1 MSFNPLP
8 RSRSAVPSRAA
19 AFCAAAGVAA
29 AVLAGCG
36 AQAPAEDASAPAP
49 VSVSRVIV
57 RSVQASDGFNGRIEA
72 IGSVDVR
79 PRVSGYIER
88 VHYVEGQEVRKG
100 DVLFSIDDHSHR
112 IELERATAA
121 LDLIR
126 VRARLADAEAERA
139 QALARQSAI
148 PHEVLEQRM
157 SAAEQIQAEM
167 RVAKAAVDQARLNL
181 EWTKVRAPTAGRT
194 GRALVTT
201 GNLVATD
208 GERSLLTT
216 LVPVDKVHVYF
227 DVDEATYVRQVTAAR
242 GAALPVRVGLLNEAG
257 YPHEARL
264 DFLDNRMARATGTI
278 SARALLD
285 NPLRRFTPGLYAR
298 VQLPSGA
305 PVEAVLINDRAV
317 LTDQDRKYVYVV
329 DAENRA
335 QRREVTLGRLVNGLR
350 IVEQGLQEGD
360 RVVLTGMQRIF
371 FPGMPVTATQA
382 DMPVGNASV
391 EVGS

>member
-1 MSFNPLP
+1 MSFNPLS

-139 QALARQSAI
+139 QALTRQSAI

-257 YPHEARL
+257 HPHEARL

-360 RVVLTGMQRIF
+360 WVVLTGMQRIF

>member
-1 MSFNPLP
+1 
-8 RSRSAVPSRAA
+8 
-19 AFCAAAGVAA
+19 
-29 AVLAGCG
+29 
-36 AQAPAEDASAPAP
+36 
-49 VSVSRVIV
+49 
-57 RSVQASDGFNGRIEA
+57 
-72 IGSVDVR
+72 
-79 PRVSGYIER
+79 
-88 VHYVEGQEVRKG
+88 VEGQEVRKG

-257 YPHEARL
+257 HPHEARL

-317 LTDQDRKYVYVV
+317 LTDQDLKYVYVV

>member
-1 MSFNPLP
+1 
-8 RSRSAVPSRAA
+8 
-19 AFCAAAGVAA
+19 
-29 AVLAGCG
+29 
-36 AQAPAEDASAPAP
+36 
-49 VSVSRVIV
+49 
-57 RSVQASDGFNGRIEA
+57 
-72 IGSVDVR
+72 
-79 PRVSGYIER
+79 
-88 VHYVEGQEVRKG
+88 
-100 DVLFSIDDHSHR
+100 
-112 IELERATAA
+112 
-121 LDLIR
+121 
-126 VRARLADAEAERA
+126 
-139 QALARQSAI
+139 
-148 PHEVLEQRM
+148 
-157 SAAEQIQAEM
+157 
-167 RVAKAAVDQARLNL
+167 
-181 EWTKVRAPTAGRT
+181 
-194 GRALVTT
+194 
-201 GNLVATD
+201 
-208 GERSLLTT
+208 
-216 LVPVDKVHVYF
+216 VHVYF

-257 YPHEARL
+257 HPHEARL